1 MTAPSLSSCISDN
14 FIASIYTIR
23 ATSASFFLKSVLRG
37 MTGLRMMN
45 VTTNNKIVANFI
57 SVVDLK
63 LERED
68 GFVAVEVAAPLIDL
82 RIEQERLAADVE
94 R

>member
-1 MTAPSLSSCISDN
+1 
-14 FIASIYTIR
+14 
-23 ATSASFFLKSVLRG
+23 